1 MLEVSPPHDDE
12 IDFFELF
19 ETLWRGKW
27 LISAFVAISFLLG
40 SSFIIIKTPT
50 YVSNI
55 VYSVLVPYPFYEKEK
70 LISDFQVNF
79 YSKKVFDLW
88 KSENRTSKLVYDDFK
103 AVKLINGF
111 QFTKPQ
117 EDLSAYFFQDKKF
130 ILSKLVVQTDELS
143 VINDYFKYIKF
154 VNNQLTSALVLQAK
168 DELNTIEKGFTSGGK
183 SFSLK
188 DPPYLSLN
196 RFINF
201 SVSGSKVFTI
211 KPPSFPKKTSPNI
224 ILILALSIGLG
235 GIIGVVFILLKNT
248 IRKRKESASKV

>member
-19 ETLWRGKW
+19 ETLWLGKW

-168 DELNTIEKGFTSGGK
+168 DELNTIEKGFTSAEVI
-183 SFSLK
+183 LYH
-188 DPPYLSLN
+188 D
-196 RFINF
+196 FINF
-201 SVSGSKVFTI
+201 VSDSSCRDNGNLSVEGKDY
-211 KPPSFPKKTSPNI
+211 
-224 ILILALSIGLG
+224 
-235 GIIGVVFILLKNT
+235 VVNDGDIMHFRFN
-248 IRKRKESASKV
+248 V